1 MVRKEDRKKGK
12 FSLLT
17 EVKKL
22 TTHTIQI
29 TSNQKVFV
37 PQYSE
42 VTGKIVNIAIDI
54 YHNCSSANR
63 IMLDEE
69 GIKDRR
75 ALQNKALSECAMLRS
90 LAEISHSLFHIRLK
104 RIKYWNDLITTVEND
119 IKKWKESDSDRVRK
133 SK

>member
-1 MVRKEDRKKGK
+1 MVRKEDRKEGK

-22 TTHTIQI
+22 TTHTIRI

-37 PQYSE
+37 PQYSK
-42 VTGKIVNIAIDI
+42 VTDRIVDIAIDI

-63 IMLDEE
+63 ITLNKE
-69 GIKDRR
+69 GIEDRR
-75 ALQNKALSECAMLRS
+75 ALQNKALSECTKLRS

-104 RIKYWNDLITTVEND
+104 RIKYWNDLITAAENR
-119 IKKWKESDSDRVRK
+119 IRKWKESDSDRVRK
-133 SK
+133 GK